1 MPHDGFFD
9 DLFKILPP
17 YVTRKDIGKL
27 IGNIISPR
35 YLANLDSAG
44 KGPRRERLKGKVVY
58 KREDF
63 VVWLKS
69 WIRSP
74 G

>member
-1 MPHDGFFD
+1 MAQQFFSG
-9 DLFKILPP
+9 LLEKLPP
-17 YVTRKDIGKL
+17 YVTRQDIGKI

-44 KGPRRERLKGKVVY
+44 KGPRRERLGRKVVY
-58 KREDF
+58 KSED
-63 VVWLKS
+63 VVSWLES
-69 WIRSP
+69 QISSP